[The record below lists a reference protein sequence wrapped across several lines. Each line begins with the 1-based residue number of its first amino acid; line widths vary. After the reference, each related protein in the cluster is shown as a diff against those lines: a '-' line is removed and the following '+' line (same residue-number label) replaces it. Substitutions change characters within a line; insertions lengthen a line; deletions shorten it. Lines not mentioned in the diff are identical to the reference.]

1 MTPMGHSLIGLS
13 FASLALSTPKNA
25 TNHRWRNCG
34 VALTFVALANLPDW
48 PLPNWG
54 HDRYDVSHSI
64 FVNAGLIC
72 TVIAVMKTLA
82 TGKWFSQPRFLML
95 AAMAWLSHLLLDS
108 FYNHGRGIAIYW
120 PVSSQRLN
128 LAIPWFSNWDLS
140 QPVTSPDNLSVFGIE
155 FLAYTPILLGSLL
168 VSYKIRNRRASNEA

>member
-13 FASLALSTPKNA
+13 FASLALSTSKNA

-82 TGKWFSQPRFLML
+82 KGKWFSQPRFLML
-95 AAMAWLSHLLLDS
+95 AAM
-108 FYNHGRGIAIYW
+108 
-120 PVSSQRLN
+120 
-128 LAIPWFSNWDLS
+128 
-140 QPVTSPDNLSVFGIE
+140 
-155 FLAYTPILLGSLL
+155 LGSATSSSTRSTITET
-168 VSYKIRNRRASNEA
+168 VSLSTGPSHPND